1 MSLSI
6 HTNPQEPVLDSS
18 TPVVLFD
25 LWKTLVTSH
34 CKEPVWNLQGIIEH
48 QVTRRDGGRVD
59 IDTDD
64 RFLEHC
70 LTTNITDPG
79 AFLEHAAFKFNG
91 IVRPNSLME
100 FYKVLRGESMCTA
113 VFGDV
118 FETLTAL
125 RAKGY
130 RLGVISNAWAFPFQH
145 IFEKINFN
153 GVTLGSFFEHIIGS
167 YEVGFRKPEPQIF
180 IEAARRFGV
189 APEQC
194 FFVGDN
200 IDADVRGAANV
211 GMRPALIDRP
221 GEFSPADIRD
231 IPGAVYLHDL
241 RQLLAA

>member
-1 MSLSI
+1 MSLFN
-6 HTNPQEPVLDSS
+6 HNQEEPVLDPS
-18 TPVVLFD
+18 TTVVLFD

-48 QVTRRDGGRVD
+48 QVTRRDEGGRVEV
-59 IDTDD
+59 DTDD
-64 RFLEHC
+64 MFLEHC
-70 LTTNITDPG
+70 LTTNITDPSE
-79 AFLEHAAFKFNG
+79 FLYHAATKFNG
-91 IVRPNSLME
+91 IVRADSLTE
-100 FYKVLRGESMCTA
+100 FHKVLRGESMCTA

-130 RLGVISNAWAFPFQH
+130 RLGVVSNAWSFPFEH
-145 IFEKINFN
+145 IFAKINFN

-167 YEVGFRKPEPQIF
+167 YEVGHRKPEPQIF

-200 IDADVRGAANV
+200 IEADVRGAAKV

-241 RQLLAA
+241 RQLVAA

>member
-1 MSLSI
+1 MSQFI
-6 HTNPQEPVLDSS
+6 HNHEESVLGSE
-18 TPVVLFD
+18 TKVVLFD

-48 QVTRRDGGRVD
+48 RVKQSDSGRVE

-70 LTTNITDPG
+70 LTTNITDPD
-79 AFLEHAAFKFNG
+79 AFLEHAASKFNG
-91 IVRPNSLME
+91 IVRPNALTE
-100 FYKVLRGESMCTA
+100 FLKVLRGESMCTA

-130 RLGVISNAWAFPFQH
+130 RLGVVSNAWAFPFEH
-145 IFEKINFN
+145 IFERINFN

-189 APEQC
+189 APEDC

-200 IDADVRGAANV
+200 LEADVRGAARV

-221 GEFSPADIRD
+221 GEFSLADIRD

-241 RQLLAA
+241 RQLVAA